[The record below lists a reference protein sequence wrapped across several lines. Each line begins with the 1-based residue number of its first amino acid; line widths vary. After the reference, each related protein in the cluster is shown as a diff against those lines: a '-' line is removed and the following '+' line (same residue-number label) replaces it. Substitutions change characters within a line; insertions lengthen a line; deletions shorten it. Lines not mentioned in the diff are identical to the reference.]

1 MDDFSVTL
9 ETKHLIASTYY
20 SDNRNCPLCIAIRE
34 KLSIDEKLAKTDV
47 VVTIGTVDI
56 GETRM
61 FYRGKLWY
69 SYVTNNGV
77 EGVDRM
83 ITLAKDGKF
92 ELEPVTINIT
102 KIKPEPETLYFPN
115 EPK

>member
-1 MDDFSVTL
+1 MEDFSVTL
-9 ETKHLIASTYY
+9 ETKHLKKATFY
-20 SDNRNCPLCIAIRE
+20 SDNQYCPLALAIKE
-34 KLSIDEKLAKTDV
+34 KLGRTDV

-56 GETRM
+56 GTTRM

-77 EGVDRM
+77 ESVDRM

-102 KIKPEPETLYFPN
+102 NIKPEPETLYFPN